1 MTQALSD
8 APTLFKGRHFNH
20 LLIIQA
26 VRWYITYKLS
36 YRDVCSLMA
45 ERGVT
50 LVHTTIMRWVQRFVP
65 VFEKKWRK
73 YARPTGSSWRV
84 DETYIKVRGKWNYL
98 YRAVDKQGRTVDF
111 LLSQHRDKAAA
122 IRFFRK
128 AIGNHQAPEKVT
140 LDGYE
145 ATHRA
150 VAELKSEGV
159 LPTQTEVRTN
169 KYLNN
174 VIEQDHRRIKQRYYP
189 MLGFKKFRN
198 AKVTLSG
205 IELAARIKKGQFD
218 TSAISGSTTM
228 VLQIWEAVIA
238 A

>member
-174 VIEQDHRRIKQRYYP
+174 VIEQGHRRIKQRYYP

>member
-1 MTQALSD
+1 MTRKRVLS
-8 APTLFKGRHFNH
+8 AHPGE
-20 LLIIQA
+20 
-26 VRWYITYKLS
+26 W
-36 YRDVCSLMA
+36 
-45 ERGVT
+45 
-50 LVHTTIMRWVQRFVP
+50 MRPISRS
-65 VFEKKWRK
+65 K
-73 YARPTGSSWRV
+73 
-84 DETYIKVRGKWNYL
+84 GKWHYL
-98 YRAVDKQGRTVDF
+98 YRAVDKQDRTVDF

-128 AIGNHQAPEKVT
+128 AIGNHQAPEKIT

-159 LPTQTEVRTN
+159 LPAQTEVRTN

-174 VIEQDHRRIKQRYYP
+174 VVEQDHRRIKQRYYP

-198 AKVTLSG
+198 AKITLGG

-218 TSAISGSTTM
+218 TSAISGTTTRA
-228 VLQIWEAVIA
+228 LQIWEAVIA

>member
-1 MTQALSD
+1 
-8 APTLFKGRHFNH
+8 
-20 LLIIQA
+20 
-26 VRWYITYKLS
+26 
-36 YRDVCSLMA
+36 MA